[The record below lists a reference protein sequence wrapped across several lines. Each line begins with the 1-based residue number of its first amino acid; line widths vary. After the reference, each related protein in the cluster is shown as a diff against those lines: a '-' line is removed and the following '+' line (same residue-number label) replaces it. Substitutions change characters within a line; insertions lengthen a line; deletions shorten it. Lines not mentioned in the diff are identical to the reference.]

1 MSAHADNCHLRRG
14 LDVHSRSWLCPALQ
28 LHGANSP
35 PIAGVGYARGVSA
48 PFFHVSLNRKPPGE
62 RWRCSVTL
70 LAEPEVLIRS
80 AVALARRSAWHAK
93 QSADLANE
101 AEELLADAA
110 KLQHERGSP
119 AAAPRLEAYSKVAVP
134 HPQTDAGATPRPQR
148 RLPPLRL
155 LRMARTAL
163 RPN

>member
-1 MSAHADNCHLRRG
+1 M
-14 LDVHSRSWLCPALQ
+14 
-28 LHGANSP
+28 
-35 PIAGVGYARGVSA
+35 
-48 PFFHVSLNRKPPGE
+48 
-62 RWRCSVTL
+62 TL

-110 KLQHERGSP
+110 KLQHERGSS
-119 AAAPRLEAYSKVAVP
+119 AEAPPLEAHSERAVP